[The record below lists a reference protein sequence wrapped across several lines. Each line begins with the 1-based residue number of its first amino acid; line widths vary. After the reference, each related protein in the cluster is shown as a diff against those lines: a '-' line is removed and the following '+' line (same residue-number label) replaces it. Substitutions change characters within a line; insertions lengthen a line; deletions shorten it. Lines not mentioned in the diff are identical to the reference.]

1 MRNFAIIILFLASV
15 FHPSR
20 VHALID
26 PARAAAIDVASELE
40 KKALNAQYKVQ
51 MLQSTGHIWTRQE
64 VDAVTDFQKEFND
77 YVSTF
82 NSLLTYAAEIYGIY
96 YDINSLANTLQWLGR
111 EIDNH
116 PENAF
121 AVALSTRKNNIYMKV
136 LKSGVDVAMD
146 VRQFMMSTK
155 GKATEAQR
163 MKILGK
169 IRPKLRQ
176 LDREIKLLCKYIR
189 YTSFNDLWREITGRH
204 YTPTS
209 KKDVAVRCHQDW
221 MSSAKNAKNT
231 KHK

>member
-1 MRNFAIIILFLASV
+1 MRKIAILILFLASV
-15 FHPSR
+15 FRPTE
-20 VHALID
+20 VLALID

-51 MLQSTGHIWTRQE
+51 MLQSTGHLWVRQE

-82 NSLLTYAAEIYGIY
+82 NNLLTYAAEIYGIY
-96 YDINSLANTLQWLGR
+96 YDVNSLANTLQWLGR

-121 AVALSTRKNNIYMKV
+121 AVALSTRKNNI
-136 LKSGVDVAMD
+136 
-146 VRQFMMSTK
+146 
-155 GKATEAQR
+155 
-163 MKILGK
+163 
-169 IRPKLRQ
+169 RPKLRQ
-176 LDREIKLLCKYIR
+176 LDKEIKILCKYIR
-189 YTSFNDLWREITGRH
+189 YTSINDLWREITGRH

-209 KKDVAVRCHQDW
+209 KKDVAIRCHQDW

>member
-163 MKILGK
+163 
-169 IRPKLRQ
+169 
-176 LDREIKLLCKYIR
+176 LCRYIR

>member
-96 YDINSLANTLQWLGR
+96 YDINSLANTLQWLGEEEQYLHEGIEVWCGR
-111 EIDNH
+111 GDGCPTVHDEHQGQGYGGTADEDTGQNQAKAQRTG
-116 PENAF
+116 PRDQ
-121 AVALSTRKNNIYMKV
+121 VALQVYP
-136 LKSGVDVAMD
+136 LY
-146 VRQFMMSTK
+146 
-155 GKATEAQR
+155 
-163 MKILGK
+163 
-169 IRPKLRQ
+169 
-176 LDREIKLLCKYIR
+176 LL
-189 YTSFNDLWREITGRH
+189 
-204 YTPTS
+204 
-209 KKDVAVRCHQDW
+209 Q
-221 MSSAKNAKNT
+221 
-231 KHK
+231 

>member
-1 MRNFAIIILFLASV
+1 MRKIAILILFLASV
-15 FHPSR
+15 FRPTE
-20 VHALID
+20 VLALID

-51 MLQSTGHIWTRQE
+51 MLQSTGHLWVRQE

-82 NSLLTYAAEIYGIY
+82 NNLLTYAAEIYGIY
-96 YDINSLANTLQWLGR
+96 YDVNSLANTLQWLGR

-136 LKSGVDVAMD
+136 MKSGVDVAMD
-146 VRQFMMSTK
+146 IRQFLMSTK

-163 MKILGK
+163 MKILGA

-176 LDREIKLLCKYIR
+176 LDKESKILCKYIR
-189 YTSFNDLWREITGRH
+189 YTSINDLWREITGRH

-209 KKDVAVRCHQDW
+209 KKDVAIRCHQDW

>member
-1 MRNFAIIILFLASV
+1 MRKIAILILFLASV
-15 FHPSR
+15 FRPTE
-20 VHALID
+20 VLALID

-51 MLQSTGHIWTRQE
+51 MLQSTGHLWVRQE

-82 NSLLTYAAEIYGIY
+82 NNLLTYAAEIYGIY
-96 YDINSLANTLQWLGR
+96 YDVNSLANTLQWLGR

-136 LKSGVDVAMD
+136 MKSGVDVAMD
-146 VRQFMMSTK
+146 IRQFLMSTK

-163 MKILGK
+163 MKILGA

-176 LDREIKLLCKYIR
+176 LDKEIKILCKYSR
-189 YTSFNDLWREITGRH
+189 YTSINDLWREITGRH
-204 YTPTS
+204 
-209 KKDVAVRCHQDW
+209 
-221 MSSAKNAKNT
+221 
-231 KHK
+231 